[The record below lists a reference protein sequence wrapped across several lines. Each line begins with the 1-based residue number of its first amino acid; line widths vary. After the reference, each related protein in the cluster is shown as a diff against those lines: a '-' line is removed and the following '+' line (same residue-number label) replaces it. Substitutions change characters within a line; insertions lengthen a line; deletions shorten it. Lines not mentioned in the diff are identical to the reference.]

1 MKSTNSREGD
11 DMIPQRESHETIH
24 EQSSSIYGG
33 YEGDQEFSHRSDWR
47 TEAPLPRETTAQKV
61 YPQQQNRKNMF
72 RLGMFLVAMVMLLLF
87 ALLFIFFLGG
97 TGGWISFCVAAG
109 VIFLLAVIV
118 IDKIE

>member
-1 MKSTNSREGD
+1 M
-11 DMIPQRESHETIH
+11 MPQREEN
-24 EQSSSIYGG
+24 ESIYEQAEASYGK
-33 YEGDQEFSHRSDWR
+33 YEGNQEFSHSSDWKSDN
-47 TEAPLPRETTAQKV
+47 LIPRETTGEKV
-61 YPQQQNRKNMF
+61 YPQQQNLKNMF
-72 RLGMFLVAMVMLLLF
+72 RLGMFMVAMVMLLLF

>member
-1 MKSTNSREGD
+1 M
-11 DMIPQRESHETIH
+11 MPQREEN
-24 EQSSSIYGG
+24 ESIYERDASTYGN
-33 YEGDQEFSHRSDWR
+33 YEGNQEFSHRSDL
-47 TEAPLPRETTAQKV
+47 ESQAPLPRETSGEKV
-61 YPQQQNRKNMF
+61 YPQQHNRKNMF

>member
-1 MKSTNSREGD
+1 M
-11 DMIPQRESHETIH
+11 MPQREENESMY
-24 EQSSSIYGG
+24 EQTDTSYGR
-33 YEGDQEFSHRSDWR
+33 YEGDQEVSHRSDWR
-47 TEAPLPRETTAQKV
+47 SEAPLPRETTAEKV

-72 RLGMFLVAMVMLLLF
+72 RLGMFMVAMVMLLLF

>member
-1 MKSTNSREGD
+1 M
-11 DMIPQRESHETIH
+11 MPQKQENEPIF
-24 EQSSSIYGG
+24 EQADTSYGR
-33 YEGDQEFSHRSDWR
+33 YEGNQEFSQRSDWR
-47 TEAPLPRETTAQKV
+47 SDNPIHRETTGEKV
-61 YPQQQNRKNMF
+61 YPQQYNRKNMF
-72 RLGMFLVAMVMLLLF
+72 RLGMFMVAMIMLLLF